1 VEGFAQ
7 EGYCSNRMRSLTDT
21 EVIKHVGDV
30 GDFRAWWEEILA
42 QVELVA
48 DDRFE
53 FIREAVDIDREFSN
67 RPSTVTEC
75 DSLLGFRAPAPN
87 TPREMWRKP
96 PLPPSRSIRG
106 RRILVGRTR

>member
-7 EGYCSNRMRSLTDT
+7 DGYCSNTMRSLTDT

-53 FIREAVDIDREFSN
+53 FIREAADIDREFSN

-75 DSLLGFRAPAPN
+75 DSLLGFPAPAPN

-106 RRILVGRTR
+106 RRILV